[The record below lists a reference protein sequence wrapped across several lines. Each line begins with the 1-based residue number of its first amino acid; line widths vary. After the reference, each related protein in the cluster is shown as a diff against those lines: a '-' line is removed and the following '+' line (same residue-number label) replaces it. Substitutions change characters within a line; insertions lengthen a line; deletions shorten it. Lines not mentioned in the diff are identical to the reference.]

1 MVENLTCNYLPGICY
16 ICQKC
21 LRYFKLPQ
29 ENPCK
34 CQKDKISRV
43 KKPLYGQQIYQRA
56 YTTNQIFPKLNNF
69 LLDINTKF
77 GYNNNFEKNFSYT
90 TCSACNS
97 KLQRLKT
104 SDKKS
109 QLKSNKKSNRK
120 AQINNEEIIL
130 INDLPTE
137 NSKRKVGN
145 YNNKKENEKDND
157 NKIEDEGDD
166 DKDFNNKDDDYYDK
180 DSNVNDENYKED
192 DDNGDYDEESDND
205 NKKYEEVD
213 IIEEIKI
220 QLVVKNNNIKIPTA
234 KTLTIQP
241 ASYKNFTEKINL
253 ATKKILEKETKSKYS
268 YTISY
273 KAVNTRGPSN
283 TLEDKLD
290 FQEFISEYQKHSDDN
305 IKSSSEEIEIQ
316 TKKKKKSR
324 SLREDD
330 LSKEEKRRSE
340 VIADLV
346 EMYKCDLHSTPC
358 FIQDGWHLQLN
369 PSRLQLW
376 AREIINKGTTYDIP
390 PSYPVFDMKSS
401 VFINKNN
408 SATQMQNSQTSNT
421 PTPIFIQLPSQVY
434 QNPTNTHLELPSS
447 SKLPS
452 IGEFLNN
459 LDLKYN
465 CNNIYA
471 KFEDAFLEEEI
482 TVNAIKDL
490 TDEQLQKLGVVK
502 IGWQKN
508 IKQAA
513 QQY

>member
-1 MVENLTCNYLPGICY
+1 MSVIVVV
-16 ICQKC
+16 I
-21 LRYFKLPQ
+21 
-29 ENPCK
+29 
-34 CQKDKISRV
+34 
-43 KKPLYGQQIYQRA
+43 
-56 YTTNQIFPKLNNF
+56 
-69 LLDINTKF
+69 
-77 GYNNNFEKNFSYT
+77 
-90 TCSACNS
+90 
-97 KLQRLKT
+97 
-104 SDKKS
+104 
-109 QLKSNKKSNRK
+109 
-120 AQINNEEIIL
+120 
-130 INDLPTE
+130 
-137 NSKRKVGN
+137 
-145 YNNKKENEKDND
+145 
-157 NKIEDEGDD
+157 
-166 DKDFNNKDDDYYDK
+166 
-180 DSNVNDENYKED
+180 
-192 DDNGDYDEESDND
+192 
-205 NKKYEEVD
+205 
-213 IIEEIKI
+213 
-220 QLVVKNNNIKIPTA
+220 VKNNV
-234 KTLTIQP
+234 
-241 ASYKNFTEKINL
+241 TEKKNR
-253 ATKKILEKETKSKYS
+253 KHK
-268 YTISY
+268 
-273 KAVNTRGPSN
+273 
-283 TLEDKLD
+283 
-290 FQEFISEYQKHSDDN
+290 KHSDDN
-305 IKSSSEEIEIQ
+305 IRSSSEEIEIQ

-340 VIADLV
+340 VIADL
-346 EMYKCDLHSTPC
+346 
-358 FIQDGWHLQLN
+358 
-369 PSRLQLW
+369 
-376 AREIINKGTTYDIP
+376 INKGTTYDIP

-434 QNPTNTHLELPSS
+434 QNLTNTHLELPSS

>member
-1 MVENLTCNYLPGICY
+1 MAENLTCNYLPSICY

-21 LRYFKLPQ
+21 LRCFKLSQ
-29 ENPCK
+29 ENLCK

-43 KKPLYGQQIYQRA
+43 KKPLHGQQIYQRA

-90 TCSACNS
+90 TCSACN
-97 KLQRLKT
+97 
-104 SDKKS
+104 
-109 QLKSNKKSNRK
+109 
-120 AQINNEEIIL
+120 
-130 INDLPTE
+130 NDLPTE
-137 NSKRKVGN
+137 NSKRKVGS

-157 NKIEDEGDD
+157 NEIEDEGND

-180 DSNVNDENYKED
+180 DSDVNDENYEED
-192 DDNGDYDEESDND
+192 NDNGDYDEE
-205 NKKYEEVD
+205 
-213 IIEEIKI
+213 
-220 QLVVKNNNIKIPTA
+220 T
-234 KTLTIQP
+234 
-241 ASYKNFTEKINL
+241 
-253 ATKKILEKETKSKYS
+253 
-268 YTISY
+268 
-273 KAVNTRGPSN
+273 VNARGPSN

-305 IKSSSEEIEIQ
+305 IRSSSEEIEIQ

-330 LSKEEKRRSE
+330 LLKEKKRRSE

-358 FIQDGWHLQLN
+358 FIQDGRHLQLN

-376 AREIINKGTTYDIP
+376 AREI
-390 PSYPVFDMKSS
+390 VLFDMKSS

-421 PTPIFIQLPSQVY
+421 PTPIFIQLP
-434 QNPTNTHLELPSS
+434 N
-447 SKLPS
+447 
-452 IGEFLNN
+452 
-459 LDLKYN
+459 LKYN

>member
-1 MVENLTCNYLPGICY
+1 MAENLTCNYLPGICY

-21 LRYFKLPQ
+21 LRCFKLPQ

-43 KKPLYGQQIYQRA
+43 KKPLHGQQIYQRA

-120 AQINNEEIIL
+120 AQINNEEIIS
-130 INDLPTE
+130 IDDLPTE
-137 NSKRKVGN
+137 NSKRKVGS

-157 NKIEDEGDD
+157 NEIEDEGDD

-180 DSNVNDENYKED
+180 DSDVNDENYEED
-192 DDNGDYDEESDND
+192 DDNGDYDEE
-205 NKKYEEVD
+205 
-213 IIEEIKI
+213 
-220 QLVVKNNNIKIPTA
+220 T
-234 KTLTIQP
+234 
-241 ASYKNFTEKINL
+241 
-253 ATKKILEKETKSKYS
+253 
-268 YTISY
+268 
-273 KAVNTRGPSN
+273 VNARGPSN

-290 FQEFISEYQKHSDDN
+290 FQEFISEYQKVTLTGKKMSVIVVVIVKNNVTEKKNRKHKKHSDDN
-305 IKSSSEEIEIQ
+305 IRSSSEEIEIQ

-358 FIQDGWHLQLN
+358 FIQDGRHLQLN

-452 IGEFLNN
+452 I
-459 LDLKYN
+459 
-465 CNNIYA
+465 
-471 KFEDAFLEEEI
+471 EEI

>member
-1 MVENLTCNYLPGICY
+1 MAENLTCNYLPGICY

-21 LRYFKLPQ
+21 LRCFKLPQ
-29 ENPCK
+29 KNPCK

-43 KKPLYGQQIYQRA
+43 KKPLHRQQIYQRA
-56 YTTNQIFPKLNNF
+56 YTTNQIFLKLNNF

-120 AQINNEEIIL
+120 AQINNEEIIS
-130 INDLPTE
+130 IDDLPTE
-137 NSKRKVGN
+137 NSKRKVGS

-157 NKIEDEGDD
+157 NEIEDEGDD
-166 DKDFNNKDDDYYDK
+166 DKDFNNKNDDYYDK

-234 KTLTIQP
+234 KILTIRP
-241 ASYKNFTEKINL
+241 AT
-253 ATKKILEKETKSKYS
+253 
-268 YTISY
+268 
-273 KAVNTRGPSN
+273 VNAREPSN

-305 IKSSSEEIEIQ
+305 IRSSSEEIEIQ

-358 FIQDGWHLQLN
+358 FIQDGRYLQLN